1 LSLRKKES
9 EGVWINQDAKFYLG
23 NLKKGFQTDY
33 SVSQKGNGVY
43 AFVVEG
49 DVSINGQKLNK
60 RDGFGIWDIDKF
72 SVTADSDSELLLMDV
87 ANVRL
92 KIQDVRRKTRDV
104 RLKNSKQGF
113 ESYL

>member
-1 LSLRKKES
+1 MRRSAHGVEELAHQIAHRFVQVVSPHQEE

-87 ANVRL
+87 PM
-92 KIQDVRRKTRDV
+92 ID
-104 RLKNSKQGF
+104 
-113 ESYL
+113 